1 MKRSLLFEV
10 LEKQAAVA
18 ACDAENNQWEE
29 EEHLN
34 NSNVLDCSEIGS
46 CLKRVKISV
55 SSPGEIR
62 LSNDFEHLIHQ
73 CGWSKKF
80 VDGSNFCY
88 QDPSKRIF
96 VTRDPVDLLR
106 LKLVHCLR
114 EEEEWIFYLRFP
126 RMYPHSA
133 PEIYRLFKRTCSNN
147 IDTYTNTSFC
157 KNHNSHL
164 LQQIASTSSIAAQ
177 IQIRQSW
184 TPRRRCSYDY
194 NDCNNNTSSCTNNT
208 KISMEE
214 HQSQMDVVTNAM
226 NNVRIYQCNEWT
238 PIRRLHDLIGWL
250 TQLPYYCSADQD
262 SEDIMTDA
270 EKNEDQVL
278 VKHLNL
284 CSRTGSMESFGNNT
298 CNNTTTNNNN
308 INDCM
313 MIDHLELPHQQQ
325 HSSPCME
332 DKKQL
337 WLFDQTRFDVGF
349 VPSLYPQHHQNNE
362 DMSNNFS

>member
-1 MKRSLLFEV
+1 
-10 LEKQAAVA
+10 
-18 ACDAENNQWEE
+18 
-29 EEHLN
+29 
-34 NSNVLDCSEIGS
+34 
-46 CLKRVKISV
+46 
-55 SSPGEIR
+55 
-62 LSNDFEHLIHQ
+62 
-73 CGWSKKF
+73 
-80 VDGSNFCY
+80 
-88 QDPSKRIF
+88 
-96 VTRDPVDLLR
+96 
-106 LKLVHCLR
+106 
-114 EEEEWIFYLRFP
+114 
-126 RMYPHSA
+126 
-133 PEIYRLFKRTCSNN
+133 
-147 IDTYTNTSFC
+147 
-157 KNHNSHL
+157 
-164 LQQIASTSSIAAQ
+164 
-177 IQIRQSW
+177 
-184 TPRRRCSYDY
+184 
-194 NDCNNNTSSCTNNT
+194 
-208 KISMEE
+208 
-214 HQSQMDVVTNAM
+214 M

-362 DMSNNFS
+362 DMS